1 MKRFTLILS
10 LLVAMVTTAMAGDL
24 VPSTSVET
32 PEAIFTMT
40 SGNNAK
46 VGANAVDGTAGH
58 FAFFAVD
65 DKEDT
70 YYIYSV
76 DAGQWFDYDL
86 AASYDNKKGF
96 IKMSDTQGNYF
107 KITKCAQNSGYYEIR
122 PYNTT
127 GVAGKYL
134 NYFQGAD
141 GSSTLGLWQQN
152 GDADAGSRYLIE
164 EYVYAEEIEPEAL
177 STEYYY
183 QIVNKAY
190 SRALNDAGANPGVSA
205 STAVSTSDNTQLWAI
220 EFVDGK
226 YRLKNRST
234 GNYLVGTTTQ
244 SAKWTMNAE
253 GADLYIGVQQ
263 KGTTV
268 NPTAYYYISAT
279 EITNPSN
286 ASRTCAHDAN
296 WANGGVQV
304 VTWDN
309 TADGSQWAFV
319 KTSIAI
325 PTEIFT
331 VTYNFVYGGNV
342 IAQQVSKAGAGE
354 AYPAIDI
361 QAPYGVTPVAA
372 DLAFMSGTVTGD
384 KTIEIGLEVTKELPF
399 ETAASANAITTWYL
413 VRMHTNQPGYIG
425 DIAEDNTVNV
435 AQGKSSDV
443 ANENFIWGFVG
454 DVFSG
459 ITVVNKGTGKELTS
473 TGSGNVTLTDEGTP
487 FFVAETSETSANATN
502 GFCLRR
508 NDSNQYLNANYN
520 AAKLSHWGST
530 DAGSTFFLTEYEEAN
545 VTVSEA
551 NWATMYLGYAVYV
564 PEGVNAYTI
573 SGVENGYVTKVAV
586 EGVIPANTGVLLE
599 NAGNFTFK
607 KAAKDAAAI
616 ATNLLAGTL
625 TDTEIAKEEGNS
637 YYILADGDE
646 GIGFYNP
653 VLGEDKTKFNN
664 AANKA
669 YLVVPESVAPEVA
682 CYSFRFGEGTTG
694 IEEITDNRVQST
706 VIYDLTGRRVEAIT
720 APGIYVVNGKKVL
733 VK

>member
-10 LLVAMVTTAMAGDL
+10 LLVAMVTTAMAGDI
-24 VPSTSVET
+24 VVSTNEAS
-32 PEAIFTMT
+32 PENVFTMKNGNG
-40 SGNNAK
+40 SG
-46 VGANAVDGTAGH
+46 VGGDTAPGNGK
-58 FAFFAVD
+58 FAFFAAD
-65 DKEDT
+65 AENA

-76 DAGQWFDYDL
+76 TEGKWVDYTLAG
-86 AASYDNKKGF
+86 SYDNQKNF
-96 IKMSDTQGNYF
+96 VTLSDTKGNYF
-107 KITKCAQNSGYYEIR
+107 NIQHCANNADYYEIR

-134 NYFQGAD
+134 NYFQGAQD
-141 GSSTLGLWQQN
+141 GVKLGLWQQN
-152 GDADAGSRYLIE
+152 GDDDAGSRYLIE
-164 EYVYAEEIEPEAL
+164 EYFEEIEPEAL

-234 GNYLVGTTTQ
+234 GNYLVGTTTH

-263 KGTTV
+263 KGTTAK
-268 NPTAYYYISAT
+268 PTAYYYISAT

-325 PTEIFT
+325 STEMFT
-331 VTYNFVYGGNV
+331 VTYNFVYDGNV
-342 IAQQVSKAGAGE
+342 IAQQVSEAGAGE
-354 AYPAIDI
+354 AYPAINV

-384 KTIEIGLEVTKELPF
+384 ETREIRLEITKELPF
-399 ETAASANAITTWYL
+399 ETAASANDITTWYL

-435 AQGKSSDV
+435 AWGKSSDV
-443 ANENFIWGFVG
+443 ANENYIWGFVG

-473 TGSGNVTLTDEGTP
+473 AGSGNVTLTDEGTP
-487 FFVAETSETSANATN
+487 FFVAETSETTENATN
-502 GFCLRR
+502 GFCLRKK
-508 NDSNQYLNANYN
+508 DSDQYLNAFYGEVG
-520 AAKLSHWGST
+520 KLNHWNST
-530 DAGSTFFLTEYEEAN
+530 DAGSTFFLTEYEEDN
-545 VTVSEA
+545 VTVSSA

-564 PEGVNAYTI
+564 PEGVNVYTI
-573 SGVENGYVTKVAV
+573 SGVENGYVTKVPV

-599 NAGNFTFK
+599 NAGDFTFK

-616 ATNLLAGTL
+616 ADNLMDGSVE
-625 TDTEIAKEEGNS
+625 DSYVEGQA
-637 YYILADGDE
+637 YVLADGE
-646 GIGFYNP
+646 NGVGFY
-653 VLGEDKTKFNN
+653 KTKLNKDGEGNDGNTHFLNN
-664 AANKA
+664 AGKA
-669 YLVVPESVAPEVA
+669 YFVLPEAETSAA
-682 CYSFRFGEGTTG
+682 YYGFDWNGTTG
-694 IEEITDNRVQST
+694 VEKVEIRNENGA
-706 VIYDLTGRRVEAIT
+706 IFDLTGRKVNSIT
-720 APGIYVVNGKKVL
+720 APGIYIVGGKKVL